1 MRMIEAYSQ
10 LTQQSNFVDDESG
23 GGGYIDF
30 LIDPFSLT
38 VELLFWGQN

>member
-10 LTQQSNFVDDESG
+10 LTQQSNFVDDERG
-23 GGGYIDF
+23 GVYIDF

-38 VELLFWGQN
+38 AELLFWGQN

>member
-23 GGGYIDF
+23 GGGGEGGVYIDF
-30 LIDPFSLT
+30 LITLS
-38 VELLFWGQN
+38 V

>member
-10 LTQQSNFVDDESG
+10 LTQQSNFVDDESVGWG

-30 LIDPFSLT
+30 LIDPFS
-38 VELLFWGQN
+38 